1 MNIKRDVQL
10 SWGSSITES
19 YNMLLMDGWCAGGC
33 WFTLALFIIIIIYLF
48 SLCFAFP
55 LDPAV
60 FA

>member
-1 MNIKRDVQL
+1 
-10 SWGSSITES
+10 
-19 YNMLLMDGWCAGGC
+19 MLLMDGWCVGGC
-33 WFTLALFIIIIIYLF
+33 WFTLAQFIIIIIIIYLF